1 MLIDWFTVGAQA
13 LNFIV
18 LVLLMRRF
26 LYHPVLA
33 AIDKREQRIKADL
46 ADAASKRAEAT
57 SERETYERKNNAFA
71 QERAALLEQATDEAG
86 VEGKRLRA
94 EARAQVDA
102 ARTRWQAALA
112 HEQQALND
120 ALTRHAREE
129 VFAIARKTLTDL
141 ATASLEAAMSAAFV
155 GRVRAMSPEARD
167 GFKAALAAA
176 DGPALVRSAFAL
188 PAEQHAEIQRALN
201 ETFSADVPLRFVTAV
216 DLISG
221 IEVSVH
227 GQKLAWSIADYLT
240 SLERGVSELVQPSAG
255 AEATP

>member
-13 LNFIV
+13 LNFLV
-18 LVLLMRRF
+18 LVFLLRRF

-33 AIDKREQRIKADL
+33 AIDRREQRIKAEL
-46 ADAASKRAEAT
+46 ADAASQRAGAA
-57 SERETYERKNNAFA
+57 SERETFERNNSAFA
-71 QERAALLEQATDEAG
+71 QERAALLGKATDEAS
-86 VEGKRLRA
+86 VEGKRLRE

-112 HEQQALND
+112 HEQQALSD
-120 ALTRHAREE
+120 ALIRQARAE
-129 VFAIARKTLTDL
+129 VFAIARKALKDL

-176 DGPALVRSAFAL
+176 DGPALVRSAFEL

-201 ETFSADVPLRFVTAV
+201 ETFSADVPLRFVTAL

-240 SLERGVSELVQPSAG
+240 ALERGVAEILQPSVGTG
-255 AEATP
+255 ASP